1 MDEVVLNWI
10 SYWKGSELPMKGG
23 EALIYT
29 LILLAACTSMV
40 FATWW
45 LTRKILVVIVH
56 SFAVK
61 TKTTW
66 DDHLL
71 NNKFF
76 SVLAYLLPLLFMDS
90 ILKIAFYAY
99 PKWEHFFNKVFGLVI
114 LYAIMIA
121 INRALKSVKDWLGES
136 ELFKDKPLQSYY
148 QVIKILVV
156 FVFIIL
162 MFSQL
167 TNKSPLF
174 FLTSL
179 GAMTAILLLVFKDT
193 IMGFVSSIQLSVND
207 MVRIGD
213 WVTMDKFGADG
224 DVIEINLTTV
234 KIQNFDFTIT
244 TIPTYSFISD
254 SFKNWRGMKESD
266 GRRIK
271 KSMKIKID
279 TVKIADEQLLN
290 KLAKVNILTSYIHE
304 KQEEIRKYNAEHVG
318 EHVDVLMNGRSQ
330 TNLGLFRKYIEL
342 YLKKNKLI
350 NQKMTVQ
357 VTQLQSTE
365 TGVPIQL
372 YCFSKSKESMVYEEL
387 QADIFDHL
395 FAVVKEFDLE
405 IFEIPSGN

>member
-90 ILKIAFYAY
+90 ILKIVFYAY

-136 ELFKDKPLQSYY
+136 DLFKDKPLQSYY